1 MTAFREVELRTLRTK
16 TAAQKLAAMHALWRT
31 AWSLK
36 AASLRALNPEWT
48 DRELQ
53 DRVREAVAGER
64 A

>member
-1 MTAFREVELRTLRTK
+1 M